1 MPGLNM
7 DWPGLKTHLNPLPIL
22 WCLPTSQKMKT
33 DQYGQII
40 YNESDLVNMIMR
52 DATIESLQ
60 GMLVEPGVNLE
71 TASAYLEQVPELV
84 EYAFTDMTVEEFDA
98 MKQNSWHM
106 PDEYKHMDIAEYI
119 LSLCDSDAQLQRC
132 GQELLLFQE
141 RNLFDLLRYLKY
153 LVDTLRD
160 NNMIWGVGRGSSVA
174 SYVLYLLGVHRI
186 DSMFYDLD
194 AREFLR

>member
-1 MPGLNM
+1 
-7 DWPGLKTHLNPLPIL
+7 
-22 WCLPTSQKMKT
+22 
-33 DQYGQII
+33 
-40 YNESDLVNMIMR
+40 MR
-52 DATIESLQ
+52 DATIDNLN

-71 TASAYLEQVPELV
+71 TASAYLEQVPKLV

-98 MKQNSWHM
+98 VKQNSWHM
-106 PDEYKHMDIAEYI
+106 PAEYKQLDIAEYI
-119 LSLCDSDAQLQRC
+119 LSLCDSDEKLQRC
-132 GQELLLFQE
+132 GEELLLFQE

-153 LVDTLRD
+153 LVDTLKS

-194 AREFLR
+194 PSEFLR

>member
-1 MPGLNM
+1 
-7 DWPGLKTHLNPLPIL
+7 
-22 WCLPTSQKMKT
+22 MKT

-52 DATIESLQ
+52 DATIESLA
-60 GMLVEPGVNLE
+60 GMLVESDVNLE
-71 TASAYLEQVPELV
+71 TASAYLEQVPDLI
-84 EYAFTDMTVEEFDA
+84 EYLFTDSDMTVEEFDA
-98 MKQNSWHM
+98 VNQNSWHM
-106 PDEYKHMDIAEYI
+106 PDEYRHMDIAEHI
-119 LSLCDSDAQLQRC
+119 LSLCNSDTQLQRC

-153 LVDTLRD
+153 LVDTLTA
-160 NNMIWGVGRGSSVA
+160 NCMIWGVGRGSSVA

-194 AREFLR
+194 PSEFLR

>member
-1 MPGLNM
+1 
-7 DWPGLKTHLNPLPIL
+7 
-22 WCLPTSQKMKT
+22 MKT

-40 YNESDLVNMIMR
+40 HNESDLVSMIMSG
-52 DATIESLQ
+52 ATIESLR
-60 GMLVEPGVNLE
+60 GMLVESGLNLE

-106 PDEYKHMDIAEYI
+106 PEEYKHMDIAEYI
-119 LSLCDSDAQLQRC
+119 LSLCDSDARLQRC
-132 GQELLLFQE
+132 GEELLLFQE

-153 LVDTLRD
+153 LVDTLRA
-160 NNMIWGVGRGSSVA
+160 NRMIWGVGRGSSVA

-194 AREFLR
+194 VREFLR

>member
-1 MPGLNM
+1 
-7 DWPGLKTHLNPLPIL
+7 
-22 WCLPTSQKMKT
+22 MKT
-33 DQYGQII
+33 NQYGEII
-40 YNESDLVNMIMR
+40 YDESDLVNMIMR

-98 MKQNSWHM
+98 LKQNTWHM
-106 PDEYKHMDIAEYI
+106 PDEYKNLDIAEYI
-119 LSLCDSDAQLQRC
+119 LGLCDSDAKLQRC

-153 LVDTLRD
+153 LVDTLRA

-194 AREFLR
+194 PNEFLR

>member
-1 MPGLNM
+1 MIMSGATI
-7 DWPGLKTHLNPLPIL
+7 DGLK
-22 WCLPTSQKMKT
+22 
-33 DQYGQII
+33 
-40 YNESDLVNMIMR
+40 
-52 DATIESLQ
+52 
-60 GMLVEPGVNLE
+60 GMLVESGVNLE

-84 EYAFTDMTVEEFDA
+84 EYAFTDMTVEEFDTL
-98 MKQNSWHM
+98 KQNSWHM
-106 PDEYKHMDIAEYI
+106 PDEYKQLDIAEYV
-119 LSLCDSDAQLQRC
+119 LSLCDTDARLQRC
-132 GQELLLFQE
+132 GEELLLFQE

-153 LVDTLRD
+153 LVDTLRA

>member
-1 MPGLNM
+1 
-7 DWPGLKTHLNPLPIL
+7 
-22 WCLPTSQKMKT
+22 MKT

-40 YNESDLVNMIMR
+40 YNESDLVSMIMR

-60 GMLVEPGVNLE
+60 GLLVEPGVNLE
-71 TASAYLEQVPELV
+71 TAAAYLEQVPELV
-84 EYAFTDMTVEEFDA
+84 EYAFTDMTVAEFDA
-98 MKQNSWHM
+98 VNQNSWHM
-106 PDEYKHMDIAEYI
+106 PDEYRHMDIAEYI
-119 LSLCDSDAQLQRC
+119 LSLCNSDAQLQRC

-160 NNMIWGVGRGSSVA
+160 NRMIWGVGRGSSVA

-194 AREFLR
+194 PQEFLR

>member
-1 MPGLNM
+1 MR
-7 DWPGLKTHLNPLPIL
+7 
-22 WCLPTSQKMKT
+22 T
-33 DQYGQII
+33 DQYGQMI
-40 YNESDLVNMIMR
+40 YNEDDLVSMIMR
-52 DATIESLQ
+52 GITLDHLSAVV
-60 GMLVEPGVNLE
+60 VEPGVSLE
-71 TASAYLEQVPELV
+71 QASAYLQQIPELV
-84 EYAFTDMTVEEFDA
+84 EYAFTDMPVEEFDQF
-98 MKQNSWHM
+98 KQNIWHM
-106 PDEYKHMDIAEYI
+106 PEEYKQLDIAEHI
-119 LSLCDSDAQLQRC
+119 LSLCDSDVQLQRC

>member
-1 MPGLNM
+1 
-7 DWPGLKTHLNPLPIL
+7 
-22 WCLPTSQKMKT
+22 MKT

-40 YNESDLVNMIMR
+40 YDEDDLVNMIMR
-52 DATIESLQ
+52 NATIESLT

-71 TASAYLEQVPELV
+71 TASAYLEQVPELI
-84 EYAFTDMTVEEFDA
+84 EWLFTDMTVEEFDV

-106 PDEYKHMDIAEYI
+106 PDEYKNMDIAEHI
-119 LSLCDSDAQLQRC
+119 LSLCDTDARLQRC

-153 LVDTLRD
+153 LVDTLQANR
-160 NNMIWGVGRGSSVA
+160 MIWGVGRGSSVA

>member
-1 MPGLNM
+1 
-7 DWPGLKTHLNPLPIL
+7 
-22 WCLPTSQKMKT
+22 MKT

-40 YNESDLVNMIMR
+40 YNEADLVNMVMSGI
-52 DATIESLQ
+52 TVEHLS

-71 TASAYLEQVPELV
+71 TASAYLQQVPELV
-84 EYAFTDMTVEEFDA
+84 EYAFTDMTVEEFDI

-106 PDEYKHMDIAEYI
+106 PDEYRQLDIAEHI
-119 LSLCDSDAQLQRC
+119 LNLCDSDTKLQRC

-153 LVDTLRD
+153 LVDTMRSH
-160 NNMIWGVGRGSSVA
+160 NMIWGVGRGSSVA

-186 DSMFYDLD
+186 DSMFYDLEPT
-194 AREFLR
+194 EFLR

>member
-1 MPGLNM
+1 
-7 DWPGLKTHLNPLPIL
+7 
-22 WCLPTSQKMKT
+22 MKT

-40 YNESDLVNMIMR
+40 HNESDLVSMIMSG
-52 DATIESLQ
+52 ATIESLR
-60 GMLVEPGVNLE
+60 GMLVESGLNLE

-106 PDEYKHMDIAEYI
+106 PEEYKHMDIAEYI
-119 LSLCDSDAQLQRC
+119 LSLCDSDARLQRC
-132 GQELLLFQE
+132 GEELLLFQE

-153 LVDTLRD
+153 LVDTLRA
-160 NNMIWGVGRGSSVA
+160 NRMIWGVGRGSSVA

>member
-1 MPGLNM
+1 
-7 DWPGLKTHLNPLPIL
+7 
-22 WCLPTSQKMKT
+22 MKT
-33 DQYGQII
+33 DKFGQII
-40 YNESDLVNMIMR
+40 YNESDLVSMIMR
-52 DATIESLQ
+52 DATVESLN

-71 TASAYLEQVPELV
+71 TASAYLEQVPDLV
-84 EYAFTDMTVEEFDA
+84 EYAFTDMTVEEFDV

-106 PDEYKHMDIAEYI
+106 PDEYKELDIAEYV
-119 LSLCDSDAQLQRC
+119 LSLCDSDARLQRC

>member
-1 MPGLNM
+1 
-7 DWPGLKTHLNPLPIL
+7 
-22 WCLPTSQKMKT
+22 
-33 DQYGQII
+33 
-40 YNESDLVNMIMR
+40 MR
-52 DATIESLQ
+52 DATIESLN
-60 GMLVEPGVNLE
+60 GMLVEPGLTLE
-71 TASAYLEQVPELV
+71 TTSAYLEQVPDLI
-84 EYAFTDMTVEEFDA
+84 EYLFTDMTVEEFDV

-106 PDEYKHMDIAEYI
+106 PDEYRHMDIAEYV

-153 LVDTLRD
+153 LVDTLKS